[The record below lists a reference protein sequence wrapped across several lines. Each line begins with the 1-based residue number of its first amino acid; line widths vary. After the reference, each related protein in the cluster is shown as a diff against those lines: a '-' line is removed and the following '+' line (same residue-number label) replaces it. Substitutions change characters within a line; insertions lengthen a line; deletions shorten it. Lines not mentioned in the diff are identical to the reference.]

1 MIRANLDKVEII
13 GDELMVQ
20 AELTI
25 ILKTILENHKEI
37 KNADEAKKYILHAVY
52 CAMLP
57 ERENA
62 QEEIKIA
69 EELGINEGNLHF
81 DDTAEEKD
89 DIQEMFDKAIQEAE
103 ESHRKTIKNIR
114 ELEELI
120 RKARE

>member
-1 MIRANLDKVEII
+1 MIRVNLDKVEII

-37 KNADEAKKYILHAVY
+37 NGAEEAKKYILHAVY

-57 ERENA
+57 EE
-62 QEEIKIA
+62 KSS
-69 EELGINEGNLHF
+69 
-81 DDTAEEKD
+81 EEKD

-103 ESHRKTIKNIR
+103 ESHRKIVENIR